1 MASSLTPEQKKR
13 IEENRRLALERRN
26 EKLKQ
31 QKSNLSTQGAS
42 TSSTIPNQQ
51 KSVLSAHSVQNS
63 NAFSIRSKPTQQQT
77 SNPPISSFFKQKSLN
92 ANECL
97 SNPVSSVSQKSNFQ
111 INSKPKTWNVT
122 TEATTGTC
130 SLISKDRFIVQIG
143 YHRELIE
150 LCKTISGK
158 EYDTK
163 KKVWSFPLEQYNK
176 FKDVVAPL
184 SPNVIIGNLPKAV
197 LQNFMNRKEK
207 TRDLQNVDISRIE
220 STLLNS
226 LFPFQKEGVQFGIS
240 MGGRCLI
247 ADDMGL
253 GKTLQALGIADYY
266 INDWPLLIVCPSSMR
281 YQWEEEILRY
291 LPKIPSYS
299 IYVLQ
304 HSKDYIEKNA
314 KVLIISYDLMGKLKD
329 FLASYGF
336 GIIILD
342 ESHCLKNIKTLR
354 TKAALEIVK
363 KCKRCILLSGTPA
376 LSRPAELFCQIKAV
390 NPTLFKDMIE
400 FGVRYCEGKQDKYGW
415 NFHGSSHL
423 EELKVLLDEMVMIRR
438 LKCDVL
444 NQLPSKIRQ
453 VVTLSSELIDSKNK
467 TMKAFEK
474 KLVQMGEN
482 GKDRRSTLLAYFA
495 ETGKVKIKAICEY
508 VEQLL
513 EQGRKFLLFA
523 HHKEVLNAV
532 CDLLENAKTYYIRID
547 GSVSSE
553 DRKSVCDQ
561 FQEEDKFRVAVLSIK
576 AANTGVTLTAAQLV
590 VFAELFWN
598 PGELIQAEDRAHRIG
613 QKGSVLVHY
622 LLAKGTADDQLW
634 PLVQSKLNV
643 LNQAGLSK
651 DREINVNTVKVQGKL
666 QTTIMSFF
674 SQMDDDVDENDLV
687 NLMDE
692 LEGVPE
698 KKKKYV

>member
-31 QKSNLSTQGAS
+31 QISAS
-42 TSSTIPNQQ
+42 
-51 KSVLSAHSVQNS
+51 SAHGVAASGVVS
-63 NAFSIRSKPTQQQT
+63 NQEKNVSSAHKSSLFSIKRPPYHRRTSK
-77 SNPPISSFFKQKSLN
+77 PPISSFHKPNNSSASEN
-92 ANECL
+92 L
-97 SNPVSSVSQKSNFQ
+97 SNNVSTLPQKPNFQ
-111 INSKPKTWNVT
+111 VNEKTWNVIV
-122 TEATTGTC
+122 EPMTGTC
-130 SLISKDRFIVQIG
+130 SLISRDRFVVQIG
-143 YHRELIE
+143 YNKEL
-150 LCKTISGK
+150 LDLFKTIPGK
-158 EYDTK
+158 EYDPK

-176 FKDVVAPL
+176 FKEVTAPL

-197 LQNFMNRKEK
+197 LQNFMDQKQKPQDYRNM
-207 TRDLQNVDISRIE
+207 DISKIE

-226 LFPFQKEGVQFGIS
+226 LFPFQKEGVQFGVS
-240 MGGRCLI
+240 KGGRCLI

-299 IYVLQ
+299 IYVQ
-304 HSKDYIEKNA
+304 EHRKDYVEKNV
-314 KVLIISYDLMGKLKD
+314 KVLIISYDLMGKLKE
-329 FLASYGF
+329 FITSFGF
-336 GIIILD
+336 GVIILD
-342 ESHCLKNIKTLR
+342 ESHCLKNIKTIR

-390 NPTLFKDMIE
+390 NPLLFKDMIE
-400 FGVRYCEGKQDKYGW
+400 FGVRYCEGKHDKFGW
-415 NFHGSSHL
+415 NFNGSSHL
-423 EELKVLLDEMVMIRR
+423 EELKIILDEMVMIRR
-438 LKCDVL
+438 LKCNVL
-444 NQLPSKIRQ
+444 EQLPAKIRQ
-453 VVTLSSELIDSKNK
+453 VITLSPELIDSKNK
-467 TMKAFEK
+467 TLKAFEK
-474 KLVQMGEN
+474 KLVEVGVKGTE
-482 GKDRRSTLLAYFA
+482 RRSTLLAYFS
-495 ETGKVKIKAICEY
+495 ETGRVKIRAICEH

-523 HHKEVLNAV
+523 HHREVLDAV
-532 CDLLENAKTYYIRID
+532 CDLLENSKTYYIRID

-561 FQEEDKFRVAVLSIK
+561 FQEEEKFRVAVLSIT

-598 PGELIQAEDRAHRIG
+598 PG
-613 QKGSVLVHY
+613 
-622 LLAKGTADDQLW
+622 
-634 PLVQSKLNV
+634 
-643 LNQAGLSK
+643 
-651 DREINVNTVKVQGKL
+651 GKS

-674 SQMDDDVDENDLV
+674 SQMDDDVDDNDLA

-698 KKKKYV
+698 KKKKYM

>member
-1 MASSLTPEQKKR
+1 T
-13 IEENRRLALERRN
+13 
-26 EKLKQ
+26 
-31 QKSNLSTQGAS
+31 
-42 TSSTIPNQQ
+42 TIPNQQ
-51 KSVLSAHSVQNS
+51 KSVLSAESAQNS
-63 NAFSIRSKPTQQQT
+63 SAFSIRSKPIQQQI
-77 SNPPISSFFKQKSLN
+77 SNPPISSFFKTRSLSG
-92 ANECL
+92 NECL
-97 SNPVSSVSQKSNFQ
+97 SKAVSTVSQKSNFQ
-111 INSKPKTWNVT
+111 VNNKPKIWNVT
-122 TEATTGTC
+122 TEAVTGTC
-130 SLISKDRFIVQIG
+130 SLISKDRFVVRIG
-143 YHRELIE
+143 YHKELIE
-150 LCKTISGK
+150 LCKTIPGK
-158 EYDTK
+158 EYDPK
-163 KKVWSFPLEQYNK
+163 NKVWSFPLEQYNK
-176 FKDVVAPL
+176 FKEVVAPL

-197 LQNFMNRKEK
+197 LQNFMNRKGK

-240 MGGRCLI
+240 MEGRCLI

-281 YQWEEEILRY
+281 FQWEEEILRY
-291 LPKIPSYS
+291 LRKIPTYS
-299 IYVLQ
+299 VYVLQ
-304 HSKDYIEKNA
+304 HSRDYVEKSA
-314 KVLIISYDLMGKLKD
+314 KVLIVSYDLMVKLKD
-329 FLASYGF
+329 FLVSYGV
-336 GIIILD
+336 GVIILD
-342 ESHCLKNIKTLR
+342 ESHCLKNIKTQR

-363 KCKRCILLSGTPA
+363 KCKRCILLTGTPA

-400 FGVRYCEGKQDKYGW
+400 FGVRYCDGKQDKFGW
-415 NFHGSSHL
+415 NFNGSSHL

-444 NQLPSKIRQ
+444 DQLPSKIRQ

-467 TMKAFEK
+467 AMKAFEK
-474 KLVQMGEN
+474 KLVQMGEK

-523 HHKEVLNAV
+523 HHREVLNAV

-547 GSVSSE
+547 GSVSAE

-561 FQEEDKFRVAVLSIK
+561 FQLEDKFRVAVLSIK

-643 LNQAGLSK
+643 LSQAGLSK
-651 DREINVNTVKVQGKL
+651 DSEINVNTVKTQGKS

-698 KKKKYV
+698 KKKKYM